1 MADVS
6 ALHSNYLTALL
17 SSEKLPNFP
26 MPPKVAAVA
35 PPTSTTANAG
45 PVTTPKPRKPR
56 SDKGVSKSKS
66 STEPSAQ
73 VPASPPAT
81 PKKRK
86 SPPTPT
92 AVADAA
98 GEEAKPKKKRA
109 KKQEEGGSV
118 PNAQPG
124 ATGES
129 KPKKPRAKKAPAAD
143 SEADSGPV
151 TNGHTPKLEGKKH
164 VLEISAK
171 DVRLKGMK
179 NNPLDKIKSVNAPP
193 TDESSNVLLPG
204 YPTIGSIFAEVYST
218 HRTVDNRLN
227 SFGDNLTKFMAA
239 QYATNQELK
248 QNYERALE
256 KMQEMHR
263 QDSHTGQD
271 EQKSD
276 DNSDDQQYSNIDE
289 LTTITPLTP

>member
-1 MADVS
+1 
-6 ALHSNYLTALL
+6 
-17 SSEKLPNFP
+17 
-26 MPPKVAAVA
+26 MPPKAAAVA

-66 STEPSAQ
+66 AAEPSAK
-73 VPASPPAT
+73 VPASPPTT

-92 AVADAA
+92 AVVDAA

-109 KKQEEGGSV
+109 KKDEAGESV
-118 PNAQPG
+118 PDAEPV
-124 ATGES
+124 GES
-129 KPKKPRAKKAPAAD
+129 KPKKPRAKKAPAAGG
-143 SEADSGPV
+143 EADSGAV
-151 TNGHTPKLEGKKH
+151 ANGHTPKSEGKKH

-171 DVRLKGMK
+171 DVRLKGIK

-263 QDSHTGQD
+263 QDSHTGQE

-276 DNSDDQQYSNIDE
+276 DGDEQQYSNIDE
-289 LTTITPLTP
+289 LASITPLTP